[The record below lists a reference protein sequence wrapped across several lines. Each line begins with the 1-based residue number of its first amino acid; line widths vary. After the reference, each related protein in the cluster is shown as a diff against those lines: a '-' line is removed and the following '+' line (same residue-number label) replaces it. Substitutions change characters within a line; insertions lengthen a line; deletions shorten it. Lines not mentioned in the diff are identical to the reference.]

1 MNHHYTESVGNTP
14 RNTTKYPTKLHQ
26 NPIGNLKIPSKPQ
39 NPIETLSNSHENFK
53 EIWKILWN
61 SPENLKISSILQAER
76 FKGTGTWTLPSLR
89 FAELEALLAALR
101 VARSAELR
109 EVLMELV
116 ESWKNVE
123 KTWENHGKTMGNC
136 GEQPTV
142 GGLVVSSC
150 NYIWWLWLADK
161 IRWIWGMV
169 HHRNPIRNGGL
180 TWLNHI

>member
-101 VARSAELR
+101 VARSADLG

-123 KTWENHGKTMGNC
+123 KTWKKREKTMGKPWEIVVNN
-136 GEQPTV
+136 QRL
-142 GGLVVSSC
+142 GG
-150 NYIWWLWLADK
+150 
-161 IRWIWGMV
+161 
-169 HHRNPIRNGGL
+169 
-180 TWLNHI
+180 